1 MLLIR
6 NYPKAI
12 EINGSMSDNRLY
24 LQERLHQ
31 IVTLVEEEGRVSVA
45 ELAERFQ
52 VSAVTIRSDLA
63 TLEGHGYLLRTH
75 GGAMAR
81 PTGATVPAFSL
92 RQTVNAA
99 EKQRIGRTAAALVHD
114 GDSIILDDSTTA
126 WQVARHLKDHR
137 ELTVVTNSLYIALE
151 FVDTPGVTVVMTGG
165 TLRSVSASLV
175 GDQGDCLLEGYHV
188 QKGFFGVRGLTLEE
202 GLTDPDQYGVEMK
215 RRMVERSREVIVI
228 ADASKWNRL
237 SFATFA
243 TLDQVN
249 QIITDQGAPAD
260 MVRALQDRGIQVMM
274 V

>member
-1 MLLIR
+1 
-6 NYPKAI
+6 
-12 EINGSMSDNRLY
+12 MSNSRLY

-31 IVTLVEEEGRVSVA
+31 ILTLVEEQGRVSVA
-45 ELAERFQ
+45 DLADRFG

-63 TLEGHGYLLRTH
+63 TLEEQSYLVRTH

-81 PTGATVPAFSL
+81 PAAAIVPAFSV

-99 EKQRIGRTAAALVHD
+99 EKQRIGRAAAALVHD
-114 GDSIILDDSTTA
+114 GDAIILDDSTTA

-151 FVDTPGVTVVMTGG
+151 FVDALGVTVVMTGG
-165 TLRSVSASLV
+165 TLRPVSASLV

-188 QKGFFGVRGLTLEE
+188 QKGFFGVRGLTLEA
-202 GLTDPDQYGVEMK
+202 GLTDPDQYGAEMK

-237 SFATFA
+237 SFAAFA
-243 TLDQVN
+243 TLKQVD
-249 QIITDQGAPAD
+249 QIITNEGAPAD
-260 MVRALQDRGIQVMM
+260 MVSALRDRGIQVTL

>member
-1 MLLIR
+1 
-6 NYPKAI
+6 
-12 EINGSMSDNRLY
+12 MSENRLY

-31 IVTLVEEEGRVSVA
+31 IMALVEEEGRVSVA
-45 ELAERFQ
+45 ELAERFG

-63 TLEGHGYLLRTH
+63 TLEEGGHLVRTH

-81 PTGATVPAFSL
+81 GAAGTVPAFSL

-99 EKQRIGRTAAALVHD
+99 EKGRIGRAAASLVHD
-114 GDSIILDDSTTA
+114 GEAIILDDSTTA
-126 WQVARHLKDHR
+126 WQVARHLKDHH

-165 TLRSVSASLV
+165 TLRPVSASLV

-188 QKGFFGVRGLTLEE
+188 QKGFFGVRGLTLEA
-202 GLTDPDQYGVEMK
+202 GLTDPDQYGAEMK

-228 ADASKWNRL
+228 ADASKWNRI
-237 SFATFA
+237 SFAAFA
-243 TLDQVN
+243 TLDQVDR
-249 QIITDQGAPAD
+249 IITDEGAPAD
-260 MVRALQDRGIQVMM
+260 LVRALRDRGIQVTL

>member
-1 MLLIR
+1 
-6 NYPKAI
+6 
-12 EINGSMSDNRLY
+12 MSDNRLY

-31 IVTLVEEEGRVSVA
+31 IVALIEEEGRVSVA
-45 ELAERFQ
+45 ELAERFG

-63 TLEGHGYLLRTH
+63 TLEEHGYLVRTH
-75 GGAMAR
+75 GGAMAL
-81 PTGATVPAFSL
+81 PTASAVPAFSL
-92 RQTVNAA
+92 RQGVNAS
-99 EKQRIGRTAAALVHD
+99 EKQRIGRAAAALVHD
-114 GDSIILDDSTTA
+114 GDAIILDDSTTA

-151 FVDTPGVTVVMTGG
+151 FVDAPGVTVVMTGG
-165 TLRSVSASLV
+165 TLRPVTASLV

-215 RRMVERSREVIVI
+215 RRMVQRSREVILI
-228 ADASKWNRL
+228 ADASKWNRV

-243 TLDQVN
+243 TLDQVD
-249 QIITDQGAPAD
+249 QIITDEGAPPD
-260 MVRALQDRGIQVMM
+260 MVSALRELGIQVTL